1 MTIQYPNDHRSCSIP
16 NLHHYFTIKILMH
29 MQEQNLILDKL
40 TEIANKLDEQNILQK
55 TVLNLSEAAK
65 YLDISESHLYK
76 LTSTRQIPHFCPQGK
91 KLYFR
96 REELDQWLQ
105 RNRQSSSDEIDREA
119 TNYLIKNK
127 RR

>member
-1 MTIQYPNDHRSCSIP
+1 
-16 NLHHYFTIKILMH
+16 

-119 TNYLIKNK
+119 TNYLIRNK
-127 RR
+127 RK

>member
-1 MTIQYPNDHRSCSIP
+1 MYIKRHFMNNDI
-16 NLHHYFTIKILMH
+16 
-29 MQEQNLILDKL
+29 LILDKL

-105 RNRQSSSDEIDREA
+105 RNRQSSTDEIDREA
-119 TNYLIKNK
+119 TNYLIRNK
-127 RR
+127 RK